1 MKKTIVSLIAIACC
15 AGIGATLAWFI
26 LQPLGLS
33 GIAAALATVFL
44 AMVISVALFAGG
56 IALAKALKLLK

>member
-1 MKKTIVSLIAIACC
+1 MKKTLISLLVITLC
-15 AGIGATLAWFI
+15 AGIGTAFAWLI

-44 AMVISVALFAGG
+44 AMVISVALFIGV
-56 IALAKALKLLK
+56 IATAKALKLLK

>member
-1 MKKTIVSLIAIACC
+1 MKKTLISLIVITLC
-15 AGIGATLAWFI
+15 AGIGATLAWLI

-44 AMVISVALFAGG
+44 AMVISVALFIGV
-56 IALAKALKLLK
+56 IATAKALKLLK

>member
-33 GIAAALATVFL
+33 GIAAALATVLL
-44 AMVISVALFAGG
+44 AMVISVALFICI
-56 IALAKALKLLK
+56 IAAAKALKFLK

>member
-1 MKKTIVSLIAIACC
+1 MKKTIVSLITIVCC
-15 AGIGATLAWFI
+15 AGIGATFAWFL

-44 AMVISVALFAGG
+44 AMVISVALFIGV
-56 IALAKALKLLK
+56 IAVAKALKLLK